1 MSVFGDAMSAV
12 RNVILMQASLERME
26 RQIEKLDD
34 NQDRFREALF
44 LLSERLTRVETL
56 LHDTPRAQG
65 RRRAL
70 PKG

>member
-12 RNVILMQASLERME
+12 RNVILMQSNLERME

-44 LLSERLTRVETL
+44 HLSERLARVETL
-56 LHDTPRAQG
+56 VGEPPRGQP

-70 PKG
+70 PED

>member
-12 RNVILMQASLERME
+12 RNVILMQATLERME

-56 LHDTPRAQG
+56 LHQAPRAPT

>member
-1 MSVFGDAMSAV
+1 VSVFGDAMSAV
-12 RNVILMQASLERME
+12 RNVILMQATLERME

-56 LHDTPRAQG
+56 LHETPRAQP

-70 PKG
+70 PKE

>member
-1 MSVFGDAMSAV
+1 
-12 RNVILMQASLERME
+12 ME

-56 LHDTPRAQG
+56 LHEPPRPQP

-70 PKG
+70 PKE